1 MGGVVLRKK
10 LILMAF
16 LIILDIILMY
26 NFYNTVSNKILDTI
40 EFFIVM
46 FKASLFILSIE
57 LCLKSHS
64 LFHKAIFSLILVV
77 FSGSIQI
84 VWAYKVS
91 YPSDFA
97 ILTAFT
103 IFFLII
109 PLSIYSLIVFLLGI
123 IQKCRAGKAE
133 EGFEIAQ
140 K

>member
-1 MGGVVLRKK
+1 
-10 LILMAF
+10 MAF

-84 VWAYKVS
+84 VWAYKVL

-109 PLSIYSLIVFLLGI
+109 PLSIYSLIVFLLGM
-123 IQKCRAGKAE
+123 IQKWRARKE
-133 EGFEIAQ
+133 KEGLEIAQ